1 MPEYAHLVIAFTK
14 IWEEFVEVKW
24 EKIHFDGARLKR
36 YHLLATSDKYK
47 VERLFEPTENRYKL
61 VGLEPGCELKVSV
74 RAQFE
79 GGEWG
84 NWCSS
89 EAVLHKQCSVTVG
102 MVGPAF
108 IHGHF
113 NWGTD
118 AESSETKTYGAAA
131 GFQLRVRQKEKVLST
146 AVCDQELEA
155 GQREFVVR
163 GLLPDAIFN
172 VQVRAVSAQ
181 GDVGRWSE
189 VTRFLTL
196 RDVVVHITE
205 IGEDYSNIWWGRERA
220 DIGAAPPSA
229 GSPSALEQFELRLD
243 LHPTANQLLANL
255 ASDPVAVAEQSFGS
269 DVCTYKLEALIPG
282 RVYSI
287 RTRQLNVQGDWS
299 PWTSA
304 KFRTLSRTSMVSAEA
319 VSHDFMLISWGQERQ
334 EGTEAEMDLT
344 TEVSVVNWQVRC
356 VNTKTKEQ
364 SMVVLPAGETTTKIV
379 NLPTSTEFA
388 LSARA
393 KTSFGQ
399 WGPWS
404 EASYV
409 ATVAPLQV
417 RVEAVGEGWLK
428 LNWARPEKRC
438 DDAIQR
444 YHVQIVAASSSF
456 RLSKYFPADVTEYR
470 FEDLSPN
477 TEFLASIQAC
487 IADRWQPFSDALP
500 TKTAGTAAVH
510 LVRRGEDFIQIRW
523 SSDFYDLNRVDPL
536 DQKYQVKIIRHA
548 PAGVDGAEDAP
559 DECVTCQ
566 EFENVFGYR
575 ITKLTPGASVTIQA
589 RAFNASKEAWGGWS
603 QPEVMKTLQS
613 VISYTMIGETC
624 VEAVWQRK
632 PRTVSAVSDLVPV
645 DNDPLAPSEAVMY
658 ILRVNRVHDD
668 GTVTP
673 LEKYHFTDQDKPFFL
688 IENLEPNTTYS
699 AQLCTADAQQ
709 TWSPWSAAAVVTTV
723 PPIKLTIH
731 EIGEDYCKVD
741 WKRETLHA
749 PASPSSASSP
759 RALLHDDVETKY
771 RITATSLVLDANG
784 GLAAGSQL
792 KYFVEGEQSFT
803 LRHLEQDTSYRLSIS
818 AYPKN
823 TNVWGVWSDAVYLRT
838 CPSIDVELDTIGE
851 DFARVSWR
859 RKSPSSDLEKLHP
872 CCEVV
877 LVGGAAAA
885 VEGDDAAS
893 RLTVMRNG
901 VIAEQLSGLSP
912 TPGYPLHI
920 ARPVVTQYC
929 VKVYALGKSEE
940 GEDTKTVQFESK
952 LADGVTSLRIPQL
965 EPNKA
970 YEVVASA
977 CSSSGEWGVMSE
989 PMPLQ
994 TTMSTE
1000 VFVASITYSYIRVK
1014 WGKGGPTAT
1023 QALTEGEDDDTGVA
1037 PVAAADGEA
1046 PPVQQYLVQI
1056 VGPDDDFSKEVTLP
1070 GTQTQY
1076 DIHGLCI
1083 NCCYSVSIRA
1093 LQEGVWGHWSN
1104 PLVIA
1109 VRAIRVRMVE
1119 ASQDWLKLSW
1129 YNRAV
1134 PEGQQRQLFITLI
1147 GDGRAM
1153 TRTLPSGSDT
1163 EFVFSELTPLTVY
1176 AVHLLC
1182 VEQVPAYIK
1191 AGGWKP
1197 EGSTNASALPES
1209 GRPTDTGITVA
1220 LPLIASDY
1228 SSFYT
1233 ESGAFSTLANI
1244 AMEVL
1249 NVGENF
1255 VTVTWSREVH
1265 AHAVEVAREG
1275 NAEYEISCCIVNEG
1289 SQAQNT
1295 KKRVVGSNI
1304 TVTGL
1309 SFNTLYELRVRKV
1322 SKLPSAWSR
1331 AVTVQTLDKVK
1342 VRIGPA
1348 GISSTE
1354 LETQVGIGEDF
1365 IMLNWEGGVGT
1376 VAASTSFAVRC
1387 VEVGADGQAVG
1398 SGEEFF
1404 TADTNLKLSDLL
1416 PNRRYCITVR
1426 SITDDDGLP
1435 RYGEWSDNITLS
1447 TLSPMHVTVSDV
1459 TEDSAVI
1466 QWARGGEEDGSMVH
1480 TIGSY
1485 HIKIFA
1491 LPKGRAGA
1499 EEEPKV
1505 LEERQVLETDE
1516 EFATRRT
1523 RLTSLKPG
1531 GSYTAM
1537 IRASTEDTWGAW
1549 CDPVTFTTRPLL
1561 ALNIDL
1567 VGESWLFIS
1576 WDRDLDKSSSKRTA
1590 TREVQT
1596 HGAVTMAPLES
1607 CELFVSTVGKQRVH
1621 FSKTL
1626 PASPCQYRL
1635 EGLSPNTPYSLSLR
1649 PCYSSLL
1656 SGVWCEQ
1663 LYSCTLAPL
1672 TVEVS
1677 RIGETFAHVQWL
1689 RAPQQR
1695 VATTLREQHQ
1705 QHQVEFEEQQRR
1717 LQDEIDALKEGIDDG
1732 GAFENQF
1739 LAHQSEATD
1748 DHRTDSH
1755 SKLDQLLRAQQQQ
1768 QHKHRQLIKLQEL
1781 QLLELERITHYPDGE
1796 DMRYEVIINSTESG
1810 DAAASTSEDKDKRP
1824 FTFRRRINRSE
1835 CSDLSCKLGGLA
1847 PHSTYAVTVRAM
1859 YSKVGLN
1866 VDRMAAA
1873 QPESDGGEKQDPD
1886 QLFWGVWAPK
1896 AELCTLKQ
1904 ISLKVRGIGSTHC
1917 AVAWDT
1923 GYSPGSGATAIMR
1936 YQLMVGE
1943 KDRKNGKPCQ
1953 EVFVDNPAMA
1963 TWTVEGLQ
1971 VATAYS
1977 VTIRVCYDNERWGLW
1992 SNAVTFLTLP
2002 PLSARVTEVVE
2013 TGVSLLLWREQQ
2025 TASGDKLLVW
2035 QPKQSE
2041 LQLSINDMPSPTTV
2055 KLDLDTSTLVSLDDL
2070 TIDSLYS
2077 VKCRE
2082 IDVDGDWRE
2091 WRDVVQFET
2100 LPAAPSKPILDER
2113 RGHVI
2118 SLSWNQR
2125 QNRAGVQY
2133 LYQVEMGSTGGLK
2146 GKAAMSNLDS
2156 IQFQPV
2162 GLLRTT
2168 QLRLEL
2174 TEPVHR
2180 CLFRVKACKEHQRL
2194 ETDTEEPMQDG
2205 YLWSQYSPVAHFHAP
2220 SVPQPPTHLKIVGLG
2235 DTYATV
2241 RWKKPENWRSHTLLL
2256 YKVYLSASY
2265 DEKMVCLGSAQ
2276 KCSFRMDGLLPNTHY
2291 RVGCTAES
2299 SMGVSQSNHV
2309 LHFSTRVLSNQGPLH
2324 GDVDNPTSSTLPPR
2338 NGLRL
2343 PQTEMD
2349 RLNHRRGPLS
2359 PAATA
2364 YSAAMSPTARSL
2376 AYSDFT
2382 EEFSVARSKAHASPT
2397 ASVATAADQTPAAYS
2412 GTYPP
2417 HGAARAGFLPPVR
2430 NPPQAAITPS
2440 IR

>member
-1 MPEYAHLVIAFTK
+1 MSSESQHAEPQLSNEAVGTDAGCAPVYWWDAYGKAVETPGLLAGSGERVGAKPGIDGDLAAWHERGLLGVTKGSVPVSPLQPAAPGGAGRRFAPFKRMKGVSSQTRAVDASSDLSWSPAKFSEEDGAYSASEASSDGAACRDPAAFRRPHQSRAPVLLDRTLCGPGPAFQCVHYEGWEHSGVGAAESSGRESLQDDGPLLSTQPAYCDSFNAETERPRMEFTGETVFSLSPQPLFYDPPQEGFQRELMGNGERSPSEHRRQPTASASTSESSGRETIRDVDECSSERPHSCAEESRDSTFLPNHQHPFLRTVGIPREELIADAACLPPDHESSSGCAGESDRISFEGEGNRSTGFHHRGGISRRELTADAKPEGPPGGCTGESDRGFEGEGNRATGFPQHRGGISRRGLTADAEPEEPPGACTGESDRIGSGGGGGNRPLCVPCGCAAARRLQATQCALAAMAAELRAARATAQRLADEKGQLLAELNNAHTLCRRLQQAPEPSCTAYHPPTLADKKGQLLAELNDTHTLGRRLQQAPEPSCTASHPVSLADEKGQHMAELNDAHTLCRRLEQPLEPSCAAFHPPPPLADEQGQLVAELNNAHPPCTRLEQPPEPAFRPPVAENTGTTTRPAGAVRSTDGEHPFGTEHLAVPVSPASAGAPRGGYAMNVVVERTRFLMTADLLNSDLYVVVSTGAGERFSTRVKHMMLRPVWAETFLVSSPDVRFQVRSRGFRRRADDPLLGEGALSLDRSCACAVEQRSLELTLRQKRVGALVVRCFPAGAAPPSPLGPAPSSEENEREFPEDGIFAAGGTQDLQSLLRTRESGYGRCISGGDFPLHYPLLVRSSPRRGGMPEYAHLVIAFTK

-1233 ESGAFSTLANI
+1233 
-1244 AMEVL
+1244 
-1249 NVGENF
+1249 
-1255 VTVTWSREVH
+1255 
-1265 AHAVEVAREG
+1265 
-1275 NAEYEISCCIVNEG
+1275 
-1289 SQAQNT
+1289 
-1295 KKRVVGSNI
+1295 
-1304 TVTGL
+1304 
-1309 SFNTLYELRVRKV
+1309 
-1322 SKLPSAWSR
+1322 
-1331 AVTVQTLDKVK
+1331 
-1342 VRIGPA
+1342 
-1348 GISSTE
+1348 
-1354 LETQVGIGEDF
+1354 
-1365 IMLNWEGGVGT
+1365 
-1376 VAASTSFAVRC
+1376 
-1387 VEVGADGQAVG
+1387 
-1398 SGEEFF
+1398 
-1404 TADTNLKLSDLL
+1404 
-1416 PNRRYCITVR
+1416 
-1426 SITDDDGLP
+1426 
-1435 RYGEWSDNITLS
+1435 
-1447 TLSPMHVTVSDV
+1447 
-1459 TEDSAVI
+1459 
-1466 QWARGGEEDGSMVH
+1466 
-1480 TIGSY
+1480 
-1485 HIKIFA
+1485 
-1491 LPKGRAGA
+1491 
-1499 EEEPKV
+1499 
-1505 LEERQVLETDE
+1505 
-1516 EFATRRT
+1516 
-1523 RLTSLKPG
+1523 
-1531 GSYTAM
+1531 
-1537 IRASTEDTWGAW
+1537 
-1549 CDPVTFTTRPLL
+1549 
-1561 ALNIDL
+1561 
-1567 VGESWLFIS
+1567 
-1576 WDRDLDKSSSKRTA
+1576 
-1590 TREVQT
+1590 
-1596 HGAVTMAPLES
+1596 
-1607 CELFVSTVGKQRVH
+1607 
-1621 FSKTL
+1621 
-1626 PASPCQYRL
+1626 
-1635 EGLSPNTPYSLSLR
+1635 
-1649 PCYSSLL
+1649 
-1656 SGVWCEQ
+1656 
-1663 LYSCTLAPL
+1663 
-1672 TVEVS
+1672 
-1677 RIGETFAHVQWL
+1677 
-1689 RAPQQR
+1689 
-1695 VATTLREQHQ
+1695 
-1705 QHQVEFEEQQRR
+1705 
-1717 LQDEIDALKEGIDDG
+1717 
-1732 GAFENQF
+1732 
-1739 LAHQSEATD
+1739 
-1748 DHRTDSH
+1748 
-1755 SKLDQLLRAQQQQ
+1755 
-1768 QHKHRQLIKLQEL
+1768 
-1781 QLLELERITHYPDGE
+1781 
-1796 DMRYEVIINSTESG
+1796 
-1810 DAAASTSEDKDKRP
+1810 
-1824 FTFRRRINRSE
+1824 
-1835 CSDLSCKLGGLA
+1835 
-1847 PHSTYAVTVRAM
+1847 
-1859 YSKVGLN
+1859 
-1866 VDRMAAA
+1866 
-1873 QPESDGGEKQDPD
+1873 
-1886 QLFWGVWAPK
+1886 
-1896 AELCTLKQ
+1896 
-1904 ISLKVRGIGSTHC
+1904 
-1917 AVAWDT
+1917 
-1923 GYSPGSGATAIMR
+1923 
-1936 YQLMVGE
+1936 
-1943 KDRKNGKPCQ
+1943 
-1953 EVFVDNPAMA
+1953 
-1963 TWTVEGLQ
+1963 
-1971 VATAYS
+1971 
-1977 VTIRVCYDNERWGLW
+1977 
-1992 SNAVTFLTLP
+1992 
-2002 PLSARVTEVVE
+2002 
-2013 TGVSLLLWREQQ
+2013 
-2025 TASGDKLLVW
+2025 
-2035 QPKQSE
+2035 
-2041 LQLSINDMPSPTTV
+2041 
-2055 KLDLDTSTLVSLDDL
+2055 
-2070 TIDSLYS
+2070 
-2077 VKCRE
+2077 
-2082 IDVDGDWRE
+2082 
-2091 WRDVVQFET
+2091 
-2100 LPAAPSKPILDER
+2100 
-2113 RGHVI
+2113 
-2118 SLSWNQR
+2118 
-2125 QNRAGVQY
+2125 
-2133 LYQVEMGSTGGLK
+2133 
-2146 GKAAMSNLDS
+2146 
-2156 IQFQPV
+2156 
-2162 GLLRTT
+2162 
-2168 QLRLEL
+2168 
-2174 TEPVHR
+2174 
-2180 CLFRVKACKEHQRL
+2180 
-2194 ETDTEEPMQDG
+2194 
-2205 YLWSQYSPVAHFHAP
+2205 
-2220 SVPQPPTHLKIVGLG
+2220 
-2235 DTYATV
+2235 
-2241 RWKKPENWRSHTLLL
+2241 
-2256 YKVYLSASY
+2256 
-2265 DEKMVCLGSAQ
+2265 
-2276 KCSFRMDGLLPNTHY
+2276 
-2291 RVGCTAES
+2291 
-2299 SMGVSQSNHV
+2299 
-2309 LHFSTRVLSNQGPLH
+2309 
-2324 GDVDNPTSSTLPPR
+2324 
-2338 NGLRL
+2338 
-2343 PQTEMD
+2343 
-2349 RLNHRRGPLS
+2349 
-2359 PAATA
+2359 
-2364 YSAAMSPTARSL
+2364 
-2376 AYSDFT
+2376 
-2382 EEFSVARSKAHASPT
+2382 
-2397 ASVATAADQTPAAYS
+2397 
-2412 GTYPP
+2412 
-2417 HGAARAGFLPPVR
+2417 
-2430 NPPQAAITPS
+2430 
-2440 IR
+2440 